1 MSVNRSPIPQV
12 RGVSRRHLLGYI
24 GVGLVSSLMSPLS
37 LDAFAASTQTSP
49 QNLERFMLVSRALT
63 GKRQLNGQI
72 GQRIYQILLGKI
84 GGFDQKLALLQ
95 PLPAGEPAQW
105 PPLQQ
110 QIARQILQGWYIGV
124 IGEGADAAVISF
136 ENALMFDA
144 VSDVLV
150 IRSYCPN
157 KPGYWAAKP
166 DVAL

>member
-12 RGVSRRHLLGYI
+12 RGVSRRRLLGYI

-72 GQRIYQILLGKI
+72 GQRIYQVLLGKI

-124 IGEGADAAVISF
+124 IGE
-136 ENALMFDA
+136 EPT
-144 VSDVLV
+144 
-150 IRSYCPN
+150 RR
-157 KPGYWAAKP
+157 
-166 DVAL
+166 

>member
-1 MSVNRSPIPQV
+1 MSVNLSPIPQV
-12 RGVSRRHLLGYI
+12 RGISRRRLLGYI

-63 GKRQLNGQI
+63 GKRQLNVQI
-72 GQRIYQILLGKI
+72 GQRIYQVLLGKI
-84 GGFDQKLALLQ
+84 GGFDQKLSLLQ
-95 PLPAGEPAQW
+95 PLPAGEPQQW

-110 QIARQILQGWYIGV
+110 QIARQILQGWYVGV
-124 IGEGADAAVISF
+124 IGEGTDAAVISY

-157 KPGYWAAKP
+157 KPGYWAVKP

>member
-12 RGVSRRHLLGYI
+12 RGISRRRLLGYI

-72 GQRIYQILLGKI
+72 GQRIYQVLLSKI

-95 PLPAGEPAQW
+95 PLPDGDPAQW

-110 QIARQILQGWYIGV
+110 QIARKILQGWYIGV

>member
-12 RGVSRRHLLGYI
+12 RGVSRRRLLGYI

-124 IGEGADAAVISF
+124 IGEGADATVISF

>member
-1 MSVNRSPIPQV
+1 MSVNLPPIPQV
-12 RGVSRRHLLGYI
+12 RGISRRRLLGYV

-37 LDAFAASTQTSP
+37 LDAFAASSQNSP

-63 GKRQLNGQI
+63 GKRQLNGHI
-72 GQRIYQILLGKI
+72 GQRIYQVLIGKI
-84 GGFDQKLALLQ
+84 GGFDQKLASLQ
-95 PLPAGEPAQW
+95 PLPAGEPHQW
-105 PPLQQ
+105 PLLQQ

-124 IGEGADAAVISF
+124 IGEGTNAAVISY

>member
-12 RGVSRRHLLGYI
+12 RGISRRRLLGYI

-37 LDAFAASTQTSP
+37 LDAFAASTQTSS

-72 GQRIYQILLGKI
+72 GQRIYQVLLGKI

-95 PLPAGEPAQW
+95 PLPAGDPAQW

-157 KPGYWAAKP
+157 RPGYWAAKP

>member
-12 RGVSRRHLLGYI
+12 RGISRRRLLGYI
-24 GVGLVSSLMSPLS
+24 GVGLVSSLMTPLP

-49 QNLERFMLVSRALT
+49 QNLEKFMLVSRALT

-95 PLPAGEPAQW
+95 LLPAGEPAQW

-110 QIARQILQGWYIGV
+110 QITRQILQGWYIGV

-157 KPGYWAAKP
+157 RPGYWAAKP

>member
-12 RGVSRRHLLGYI
+12 RGISRRRLLGYI
-24 GVGLVSSLMSPLS
+24 GVGLVSSLMAPLP

-49 QNLERFMLVSRALT
+49 LNLEKFMLVSRALT

-95 PLPAGEPAQW
+95 LLPAGEPAQW

-157 KPGYWAAKP
+157 RPGYWAAKP

>member
-12 RGVSRRHLLGYI
+12 RGISRRRLLGYI
-24 GVGLVSSLMSPLS
+24 GVGLVSSLMTPLP

-49 QNLERFMLVSRALT
+49 QNLEKFMLVSRALT

-95 PLPAGEPAQW
+95 LLPAGEPAQW

-157 KPGYWAAKP
+157 RPGYWAAKP

>member
-1 MSVNRSPIPQV
+1 MSVTRSPIPQL
-12 RGVSRRHLLGYI
+12 RGISRRRLLGYV
-24 GVGLVSSLMSPLS
+24 GVGLVSSLMNPLS

-49 QNLERFMLVSRALT
+49 QHFERFMLVSRALT
-63 GKRQLNGQI
+63 GKRQLNTQVGL
-72 GQRIYQILLGKI
+72 RLYQVLLGKI

-95 PLPAGEPAQW
+95 PLPGGEPQQW

-110 QIARQILQGWYIGV
+110 QIARQILQGWYVGV
-124 IGEGADAAVISF
+124 MGEGTDAVVISY